1 MQKFANRLQN
11 MELRTPITPDDVNRK
26 SPEYLREKLV
36 ISNLFQRNK
45 VTFIQSHHDR
55 ILIGG
60 VSLDNGSVTLDA
72 PEGIRAS
79 YLLERREMG
88 LVCLAGSVTITIDG
102 TEYSMNSEDII
113 YISRGS
119 KVIELKGSAE
129 IYFTSS
135 MCHIDHPTTLVTKD
149 KSDSIVIGDKKNS
162 SERTLR
168 KYIHDQGVASS
179 SMAMGITTIHEGSVW
194 NTMPCHTHERRT
206 EVYLYFD
213 LDENE
218 KVIHL
223 FGLPDQTRNFVL
235 SNKEAVISPAWSV
248 HTGAGTTNYKFVWS
262 TAGENITYSDFE
274 AVATKNLK

>member
-1 MQKFANRLQN
+1 MQ
-11 MELRTPITPDDVNRK
+11 LRSPITPEDVQTQ

-36 ISNLFQRNK
+36 ISNLFQKNT
-45 VTFIQSHHDR
+45 VTYVQSHHDR

-60 VSLDNGSVTLDA
+60 VSLQGSSVTLEA
-72 PEGIRAS
+72 PEQLRAA

-88 LVCLAGSVTITIDG
+88 IVCLAGSVMITIDG
-102 TEYSMNSEDII
+102 TDYALDAEDII

-119 KVIELKGSAE
+119 QKISLEGTAE

-135 MCHIDHPTTLVTKD
+135 MCHIDYPTTLIKKD
-149 KSDSIVIGDKKNS
+149 DSQAVVIGDKKNS

-168 KYIHDQGVASS
+168 KYIHDGGVPSAA
-179 SMAMGITTIHEGSVW
+179 MAMGITTIHEGSVW

-206 EVYLYFD
+206 EAYLYFD

-223 FGLPDQTRNFVL
+223 FGKPDSTRNFVL

-262 TAGENITYSDFE
+262 TAGENILYSDLDP
-274 AVATKNLK
+274 VATKSLK

>member
-1 MQKFANRLQN
+1 MGNRLSR
-11 MELRTPITPDDVNRK
+11 MELRTPITPEDVHTK

-36 ISNLFQRNK
+36 ISNLFQKNK

-60 VSLDNGSVTLDA
+60 ISLDKGKVSLEA
-72 PEGIRAS
+72 PQEIRAE
-79 YLLERREMG
+79 YLLQRREMG
-88 LVCLAGSVTITIDG
+88 LVCLSGSATITIDG
-102 TEYSMNSEDII
+102 TKHALASEDTI

-119 KVIELKGSAE
+119 RSIELEGSAE

-135 MCHIDHPTTLVTKD
+135 MCHIDHPTTLVKKD
-149 KSDSIVIGDKKNS
+149 DSDAVVIGDKKNS

-168 KYIHDQGVASS
+168 KYIHDQGVSS
-179 SMAMGITTIHEGSVW
+179 SAMAMGITTIHEGSVW

-223 FGLPDQTRNFVL
+223 FGLPDSTRNFVL

>member
-1 MQKFANRLQN
+1 
-11 MELRTPITPDDVNRK
+11 MELRTPITPEDVHTK

-36 ISNLFQRNK
+36 ISNLFQKNK

-60 VSLDNGSVTLDA
+60 ISLDNAKVVVEPPQEL
-72 PEGIRAS
+72 RAE
-79 YLLERREMG
+79 YLLQRREMG
-88 LVCLAGSVTITIDG
+88 LVCLSGSATITIDG
-102 TEYSMNSEDII
+102 TSYSLSGEDII

-119 KVIELKGSAE
+119 RSIELEGSAE

-135 MCHIDHPTTLVTKD
+135 MCHIDHPTTLVKKD
-149 KSDSIVIGDKKNS
+149 QADAIVIGDKKNS

-179 SMAMGITTIHEGSVW
+179 AMAMGITTIHEGSVW

>member
-1 MQKFANRLQN
+1 
-11 MELRTPITPDDVNRK
+11 MELRTPITPEDVHTK
-26 SPEYLREKLV
+26 SPEYLREKLI
-36 ISNLFQRNK
+36 ISNLFQKNK

-60 VSLDNGSVTLDA
+60 VSLDKGKVALEA
-72 PEGIRAS
+72 PEEIRAE

-88 LVCLAGSVTITIDG
+88 VVCLSGSATVTIDG
-102 TEYSMNSEDII
+102 TSYPLAAEDII

-119 KVIELKGSAE
+119 KNIELEGSAE

-149 KSDSIVIGDKKNS
+149 KSDAVVIGDKKNA

-179 SMAMGITTIHEGSVW
+179 AMAMGITTIHEGSVW

-235 SNKEAVISPAWSV
+235 SNMEAVISPAWSV
-248 HTGAGTTNYKFVWS
+248 HTGAGTKNYKFVWS